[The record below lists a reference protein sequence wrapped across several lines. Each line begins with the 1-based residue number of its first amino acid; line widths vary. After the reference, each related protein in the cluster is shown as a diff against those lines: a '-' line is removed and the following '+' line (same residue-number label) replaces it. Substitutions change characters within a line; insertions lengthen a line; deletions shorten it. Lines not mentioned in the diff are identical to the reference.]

1 VCSYLRIILL
11 IINSKRMKTDTQLT
25 NDIIEELKL
34 HELTTCKI
42 NVVVVNGYVK
52 LLGKVDSHTKKI
64 LAERTVKNVEGVQEL
79 FNEIEV
85 VLPEYAK
92 KTPVKL
98 AKSLLIGAKWR
109 IRN

>member
-1 VCSYLRIILL
+1 
-11 IINSKRMKTDTQLT
+11 MKTDTQLS

-42 NVVVVNGYVK
+42 NIVVINGYVK
-52 LLGKVDSHTKKI
+52 LLGEVDSYTKKI
-64 LAERTVKNVEGVQEL
+64 LAERTVRNVEGVKEL

-85 VLPEYAK
+85 VLTDYTK
-92 KTPVKL
+92 KTPAKL